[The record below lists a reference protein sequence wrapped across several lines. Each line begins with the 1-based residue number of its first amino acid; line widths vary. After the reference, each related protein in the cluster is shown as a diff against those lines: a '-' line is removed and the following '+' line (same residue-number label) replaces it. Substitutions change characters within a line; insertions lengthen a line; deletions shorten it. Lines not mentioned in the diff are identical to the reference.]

1 MYFRVAL
8 LAFLAW
14 VCGTEMFVFEDTSQK
29 AEQKKVTEGHD
40 INLNE
45 ADAVAAGANG
55 SLKELSSSPANCF
68 SQF

>member
-1 MYFRVAL
+1 
-8 LAFLAW
+8 
-14 VCGTEMFVFEDTSQK
+14 MFVFEDTSQK

-45 ADAVAAGANG
+45 ANAVAAWANG